1 MFAGVSDSGWEEMFF
16 LFFFWLNVENI
27 VVTVLSS
34 IVRLRFV
41 FPDSPLS
48 LITYVKEE
56 ILGLSAL
63 RNALYC

>member
-1 MFAGVSDSGWEEMFF
+1 MGRNV
-16 LFFFWLNVENI
+16 FFFFFFFFFNVENI

-34 IVRLRFV
+34 IVRFRFV

-48 LITYVKEE
+48 LITHVKEE
-56 ILGLSAL
+56 ISGLSAL

>member
-1 MFAGVSDSGWEEMFF
+1 MIVGGKKCFF
-16 LFFFWLNVENI
+16 FFFWLNVENI

-34 IVRLRFV
+34 IVRFRFV

-48 LITYVKEE
+48 LITHEKEE
-56 ILGLSAL
+56 ISGLSAL

>member
-16 LFFFWLNVENI
+16 FSCFFFNVENI

-34 IVRLRFV
+34 IVRFRFV

-48 LITYVKEE
+48 LITHVKEE
-56 ILGLSAL
+56 ISGLSAL

>member
-1 MFAGVSDSGWEEMFF
+1 MGRNV
-16 LFFFWLNVENI
+16 FFWLNVENI
-27 VVTVLSS
+27 VVTVLSSS

-48 LITYVKEE
+48 LITHVKEE
-56 ILGLSAL
+56 ISGLSAL